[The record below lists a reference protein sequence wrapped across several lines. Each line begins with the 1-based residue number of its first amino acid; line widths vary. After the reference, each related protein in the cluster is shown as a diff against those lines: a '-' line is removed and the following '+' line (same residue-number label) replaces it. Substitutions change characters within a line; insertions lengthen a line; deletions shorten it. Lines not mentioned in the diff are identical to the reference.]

1 MGARAGYPL
10 QSFLCKKAQKRI
22 SITIPSAKAE
32 RSNLQ
37 GVAEGLLVGL
47 KQNNIIMKKYIIYIA
62 ILAVG
67 LILGYLFFGTSNEGN
82 SNTSEISES
91 SDSKP
96 QMWTC
101 SMHPQ
106 IMQPEPGDCPLCGM
120 DLIPAESGAEGLA
133 LNEIK
138 MTENAMALAN
148 VQTTIVGNASDS
160 DENSLMLSGK
170 IMPNEEANAVQAS
183 YFEGRIEKLNVNF
196 TGEEVR
202 KGQLLATIYAP
213 ALVAAQQELL
223 TAASMKE
230 SQPALYKAVRN
241 KLKLWK
247 LSESQIEQIET
258 SGKVRDNFPIYATV
272 SGTVSEKLAEEGD
285 YVKQGQPI
293 VKVSNLGTVWAM
305 FDAYENQI
313 SQLRKGQKITV
324 ITNAYP
330 NKEFEATISFIDPS
344 LNTQSRTVSV
354 RATLNNKEG
363 LFKPGMFVTS
373 KVQMSESTEKQSLI
387 SIPASAVLW
396 TGNRSLVY
404 VKTNPNEPVFEMREV
419 GLGAKQGDMYI
430 ILDGLKNGEEVV
442 TNGTF
447 TVDAAAQLQG
457 KKSMMN
463 TEGQAEVDPTG
474 HLAGIE
480 RLEVPSKFQDQLK
493 AVFDNY
499 MVIEKALVND
509 NAETPKTAATVLLK
523 SIKNV
528 DMTLVK
534 EEPAHSR
541 WMLLDKELQESA
553 LAISKTSD
561 IKEQRD
567 HFIHLSAH
575 LINAVKTFGINQKV
589 YVDFCPMV
597 NNDVGAFWLSTE
609 EEILNPYFGAS
620 MLRCGEISDEIE

>member
-1 MGARAGYPL
+1 
-10 QSFLCKKAQKRI
+10 
-22 SITIPSAKAE
+22 
-32 RSNLQ
+32 
-37 GVAEGLLVGL
+37 
-47 KQNNIIMKKYIIYIA
+47 MKKYIIYIA
-62 ILAVG
+62 ILAG
-67 LILGYLFFGTSNEGN
+67 GFLLGYVFFGTSNEGN
-82 SNTSEISES
+82 SNTTEVSETSES
-91 SDSKP
+91 R
-96 QMWTC
+96 MWTC

-120 DLIPAESGAEGLA
+120 DLIPAESGAEGQA

-138 MTENAMALAN
+138 MTKNAMALAN
-148 VQTTIVGNASDS
+148 IETMIVGNASKMDGHF
-160 DENSLMLSGK
+160 LQLSGK

-223 TAASMKE
+223 TAAAMKE

-247 LSESQIEQIET
+247 LSDNQIDQIET

-272 SGTVSEKLAEEGD
+272 SGTVSEKMAEEGD
-285 YVKQGQPI
+285 FVKQGQPI

-313 SQLRKGQKITV
+313 SQLKVGQKISVT
-324 ITNAYP
+324 TNAYP
-330 NKEFEATISFIDPS
+330 NKEFEATIAFIDPS

-373 KVQMSESTEKQSLI
+373 KVQIAENGKVESPV

-396 TGNRSLVY
+396 TGSRSLVY
-404 VKTNPNEPVFEMREV
+404 VKTNPNEPIFKMQEV

-442 TNGTF
+442 VNGTF

-457 KKSMMN
+457 KKSMMSHDTGATDDN
-463 TEGQAEVDPTG
+463 TIQ
-474 HLAGIE
+474 LADIG
-480 RLEVPSKFQDQLK
+480 RQEVPLKFQNQLK
-493 AVFDNY
+493 EVFDGY
-499 MVIEKALVND
+499 MVIEKALVDD
-509 NAETPKTAATVLLK
+509 NAETPQSAASALLK
-523 SIKNV
+523 RIESV
-528 DMTLVK
+528 DMKLVK
-534 EEPAHSR
+534 EEPGHSH
-541 WMLLDKELQESA
+541 WMELEAGLQEAA
-553 LAISKTSD
+553 LGISNSSD
-561 IKEQRD
+561 IEEQRN
-567 HFIHLSAH
+567 HFKQLSNY
-575 LINAVKTFGINQKV
+575 LINAVQTFGINQKV
-589 YVDFCPMV
+589 YLDYCPMV
-597 NNDVGAFWLSTE
+597 HNDTGAYWLSDE
-609 EEILNPYFGAS
+609 EGILNPYFGAS
-620 MLRCGEISDEIE
+620 MLRCGEVVEEIE

>member
-1 MGARAGYPL
+1 M
-10 QSFLCKKAQKRI
+10 KKNIIYTVVALI
-22 SITIPSAKAE
+22 V
-32 RSNLQ
+32 
-37 GVAEGLLVGL
+37 GVLVGFL
-47 KQNNIIMKKYIIYIA
+47 
-62 ILAVG
+62 
-67 LILGYLFFGTSNEGN
+67 LFGGDSGN
-82 SNTSEISES
+82 KTVNSDNHEHSEEVA
-91 SDSKP
+91 

-106 IMQPEPGDCPLCGM
+106 IMQPEPGDCPICGM
-120 DLIPAESGAEGLA
+120 DLIPADAGGEGLA

-138 MTENAMALAN
+138 MTNNAMALAN
-148 VQTTIVGNASDS
+148 IHTMVVGNDS
-160 DENSLMLSGK
+160 EAEGNSMMLSGK

-196 TGEEVR
+196 TGENVR

-230 SQPALYKAVRN
+230 SQPALYNAVRN

-247 LSESQIEQIET
+247 LSEDQISQIET
-258 SGKVRDNFPIYATV
+258 SGKVRENFPIYATV
-272 SGTVSEKLAEEGD
+272 SGTVSEKMAEEGD

-293 VKVSNLGTVWAM
+293 VRVSNLATVWAM

-313 SQLRKGQKITV
+313 SQLKVGQKITV
-324 ITNAYP
+324 TSNAYP
-330 NKEFEATISFIDPS
+330 NKEFEATISFIAPS
-344 LNTQSRTVSV
+344 LNTQSRTISV

-363 LFKPGMFVTS
+363 ILKPGMFVTS
-373 KVQMSESTEKQSLI
+373 KVQVAKSREKQALI
-387 SIPASAVLW
+387 SVPASAVLW

-404 VKTNPNEPVFEMREV
+404 VKTNPDEPIFEMREV
-419 GLGAKQGDMYI
+419 TLGSKNGDNYTILEGLS
-430 ILDGLKNGEEVV
+430 NGEEIVV
-442 TNGTF
+442 NGTF

-457 KKSMMN
+457 KRSMMN
-463 TEGQAEVDPTG
+463 TVGEPEMDPTD

-480 RLEVPSKFQDQLK
+480 RLEVPAKFQDQLK
-493 AVFDNY
+493 AVFEDY

-509 NAETPKTAATVLLK
+509 NAETPKKAAGDLLK
-523 SIKNV
+523 NLQKV
-528 DMTLVK
+528 DMKLVK
-534 EEPAHSR
+534 DEPAHSR
-541 WMLLDKELQESA
+541 WMLLEKELQESA

-561 IKEQRD
+561 IDEQRD

-589 YVDFCPMV
+589 YVDYCPMV
-597 NNDVGAFWLSTE
+597 KGDLGAFWMSTE

-620 MLRCGEISDEIE
+620 MLRCGEITDEIN